1 MKTLVLF
8 YVLHCVINDDQQRVY
23 LILGIHSMCLDNVE
37 KSPLNQ
43 MAIAHNQMI
52 KDMVKNIEW
61 CGYYYKTY
69 DVCNNYSQAV
79 SIVADHI
86 LGASYYHHNNTTS
99 KETIEQTVFTDKY
112 KLIFALSFLDV
123 TMSDALGDMMYS
135 FVYPQPFI
143 IFLNPNYTAKAHQ
156 RLAMPFAS
164 LTQSVTMN
172 TVDVILN
179 FFQLYQWK
187 YAALVLLKTD
197 HDRSGSYEALFNSL
211 IERLRQQTKICY
223 ISYNT
228 TIGDNGNLNAIHDI
242 MRNKHLKVVFLF
254 GRKEDE
260 IEFILQYK
268 RMIIYSDLLWVVA
281 DLDRFDMDY
290 LLSLL

>member
-1 MKTLVLF
+1 
-8 YVLHCVINDDQQRVY
+8 
-23 LILGIHSMCLDNVE
+23 
-37 KSPLNQ
+37 
-43 MAIAHNQMI
+43 
-52 KDMVKNIEW
+52 
-61 CGYYYKTY
+61 
-69 DVCNNYSQAV
+69 
-79 SIVADHI
+79 
-86 LGASYYHHNNTTS
+86 
-99 KETIEQTVFTDKY
+99 
-112 KLIFALSFLDV
+112 
-123 TMSDALGDMMYS
+123 
-135 FVYPQPFI
+135 
-143 IFLNPNYTAKAHQ
+143 
-156 RLAMPFAS
+156 MPFAS